1 VNVVQVTINVHRG
14 PGKSDHTR
22 SQLVFEILKVRNE
35 ETLGVGANLVNN
47 AVVFLE
53 HKLEFVVVHLELVFL
68 KKDDLGTLR
77 NVNTDTGKA
86 FGLTDKGEDFA
97 IEVNVEFVV
106 LRVSNDKS
114 SLKTSLGL
122 LDFTRPLGTPEELIQ
137 EQSVTNVVVM
147 LDLGFLTRGLN
158 ELRRELPHGN

>member
-53 HKLEFVVVHLELVFL
+53 HKLKFVVVHLELIFL
-68 KKDDLGTLR
+68 KKDNLGTLGDI
-77 NVNTDTGKA
+77 NTDTGKA

-158 ELRRELPHGN
+158 ELRRELLHGN